1 MATQQNPLQAQGAI
15 QSFPPDFADSR
26 APQQQA
32 QQGQSN
38 DPPEDIQI
46 ALRELLLDMEMQDEV
61 PRRYEIREI
70 LKRRLFFRGE
80 QYWWWNADQ
89 GMWMP
94 PTQVPLGDLNDFEQ
108 PAFQHVTNIIQ
119 ATLLGLSSVLSQ
131 NNVNSNFSPQKASDP
146 KDVQTAKNASKV
158 TDLIH
163 RNNDWPN
170 LVDQLAY
177 FMGTDGFVGSYS
189 RYVSDGDKFGHDE
202 RDVLEPV
209 EVPLGAPTIECG
221 ACNYAA
227 EGTTEQLG
235 PICPE
240 CGESLHDIPAPT
252 TTVPQKIGTVQIPRG
267 QEVVTFVP
275 ALQLKRTMWADEQ
288 SEFLYMDWITDL
300 HKSVAMSTYQDKA
313 DKIAS
318 ASGGESDGGTVNTY
332 ERIARRLLYLGSG
345 RHTGVM
351 LKDLGTF
358 RRAWIR
364 AKAFWGI
371 PGHHDGEQ
379 VPCMRCKLIS
389 LYPKGAHVVFFND
402 VFCEARDESMDEK
415 WETMHTMPG
424 EGQLRETLISAIMPI
439 QEQLNDAI
447 NLLFEICMY
456 GVPEGFASEKLLDFE
471 ARSKQVASA
480 GNVTPVNLDGQDVRA
495 SLMFTPAT
503 EPSQGMMKYI
513 DMLLNAIPQMLSGY
527 FPALFGGDT
536 GGNDTAAGISIQRNQ
551 AMGRIGRAWRRM
563 QVFLANTDGKAVRAF
578 AKNRTE
584 DVEIPKQT
592 QSGDYDSDMIRLE
605 DVQGN
610 VTAYPEVEAQY
621 PTLQSD
627 IRALMLNLYNGAPAN
642 PLTLQWMSIPENLEY
657 VLRVLGATDIEAAG
671 EQQRKKTYKDIEQ
684 LVSEPPQQ
692 TEAQPPRPPSAQE
705 PQGFPGQQAMFLPS
719 VKPDPDVDDLKV
731 AADTC
736 KTWLIS
742 DAGLEAAESNAMG
755 YENVK
760 AYKKA
765 CDQLGKMQQ
774 LQQLVAAQA
783 MQGEGP
789 LSDLGGGEHI
799 QSPPAHGMPPPQAG
813 PKGPEAP
820 SASPA

>member
-1 MATQQNPLQAQGAI
+1 MATQQNPLQGQGAI
-15 QSFPPDFADSR
+15 QPFPPDFASPNAPR
-26 APQQQA
+26 APQQQ
-32 QQGQSN
+32 QSS
-38 DPPEDIQI
+38 DPPEEIQI
-46 ALRELLLDMEMQDEV
+46 ALRDLLLDMEVQDEV

-131 NNVNSNFSPQKASDP
+131 NNVNAQFYPQKASNP
-146 KDVQTAKNASKV
+146 QDVQTAKNASKV
-158 TDLIH
+158 ADLIH
-163 RNNDWPN
+163 RNNDWSN

-177 FMGTDGFVGSYS
+177 FMGTDGFVGAYS
-189 RYVSDGDKFGHDE
+189 RYVSDGDRFGHDE
-202 RDVLEPV
+202 RDVL
-209 EVPLGAPTIECG
+209 APAEITIGGPFVHCESCG
-221 ACNYAA
+221 YLND
-227 EGTTEQLG
+227 GSTENEST
-235 PICPE
+235 CPE
-240 CGESLHDIPAPT
+240 CGEQLVDEPQQTATIPN
-252 TTVPQKIGTVQIPRG
+252 KIGSIKIPRG
-267 QEVVTFVP
+267 QEVVSFVP

-300 HKSVAMSTYQDKA
+300 HKSVAMATYQEKA

-318 ASGGESDGGTVNTY
+318 ASGGETDGGTVNTY

-364 AKAFWGI
+364 SKAFYGI
-371 PGHHDGEQ
+371 AGHNAQEQ
-379 VPCMRCKLIS
+379 TPCKRCQLLA
-389 LYPKGAHVVFFND
+389 LYPDGAHVVFFND
-402 VFCEARDESMDEK
+402 VFCEARNESMDEK
-415 WETMHTMPG
+415 WETLHTMPG
-424 EGQLRETLISAIMPI
+424 EGQLRETLISAIMSI

-480 GNVTPVNLDGQDVRA
+480 GNVTPVNTEGQDIRA
-495 SLMFTPAT
+495 SMMFTPAV

-563 QVFLANTDGKAVRAF
+563 QVFLANTDAKAVRSF

-584 DVEIPKQT
+584 DVEIPKQS

-610 VTAYPEVEAQY
+610 VTAFPEVDAQY

-627 IRALMLNLYNGAPAN
+627 IRALMLNLYNNVATN
-642 PLTLQWMSIPENLEY
+642 PLTQQWMSTAEGLEY
-657 VLRVLGATDIEAAG
+657 VLRMLGATDVEIPG
-671 EQQRKKTYKDIEQ
+671 EQQRKKTYKTIEQ
-684 LVSEPPQQ
+684 LVQEQPQQ
-692 TEAQPPRPPSAQE
+692 IAAQPPTPEQ
-705 PQGFPGQQAMFLPS
+705 PQGAPPQIIPS
-719 VKPDPDVDDLKV
+719 IKPDPDVDDLKV

-742 DAGLEAAESNAMG
+742 DAGLEAAETNPPG
-755 YENVK
+755 YANVK

-765 CDQLGKMQQ
+765 CDMLGKMQQ
-774 LQQLVAAQA
+774 LQQLVASQA
-783 MQGEGP
+783 LQGEGP
-789 LSDLGGGEHI
+789 LADPGGGEHI
-799 QSPPAHGMPPPQAG
+799 QSPPAKGLPPPQAG
-813 PKGPEAP
+813 PKGPA
-820 SASPA
+820 SATVQ

>member
-1 MATQQNPLQAQGAI
+1 MSTPVQP
-15 QSFPPDFADSR
+15 FPPDFKN
-26 APQQQA
+26 PN
-32 QQGQSN
+32 QSSALTQRGSSEG
-38 DPPEDIQI
+38 DPSEQVQI
-46 ALRELLLDMEMQDEV
+46 ALRELLKSFEMEDEV
-61 PRRYEIREI
+61 PRRYEVREI

-80 QYWWWNADQ
+80 CYWWWNADQ

-146 KDVQTAKNASKV
+146 KDVMFAKNASKV
-158 TDLIH
+158 SDLIH
-163 RNNDWPN
+163 RNNDWQN

-189 RYVSDGDKFGHDE
+189 RYVSDAEKFGEDE
-202 RDVLEPV
+202 RSVLKSEEIAIGGPFV
-209 EVPLGAPTIECG
+209 HCEACG
-221 ACNYAA
+221 YLNDGSTA
-227 EGTTEQLG
+227 EEAT
-235 PICPE
+235 CPE
-240 CGESLHDIPAPT
+240 CGESLADAPQQT
-252 TTVPQKIGTVQIPRG
+252 ATVPHVVGSVQIPRG
-267 QEVVTFVP
+267 QEVVSFVS

-288 SEFLYMDWITDL
+288 SEFMYLDWITDL
-300 HKSVAMSTYQDKA
+300 HKAKAMQTYPDKA

-318 ASGGESDGGTVNTY
+318 AAGGESDGGTVNTY

-358 RRAWIR
+358 RRAWLR
-364 AKAFWGI
+364 PAAFWGI
-371 PGHHDGEQ
+371 PGHNANEQ
-379 VPCMRCKLIS
+379 VPCMRCQLLV

-402 VFCEARDESMDEK
+402 VFCEARNESMDEK

-424 EGQLRETLISAIMPI
+424 EGQLRETLISSIMPI

-471 ARSKQVASA
+471 ARSKQSASA
-480 GNVTPVNLDGQDVRA
+480 GNVTPVNTEGQDIRA
-495 SLMFTPAT
+495 SMLFTPAT
-503 EPSQGMMKYI
+503 EPSAGMMKYI
-513 DMLLNAIPQMLSGY
+513 DMLLNQIPQMLSGY

-563 QVFLANTDGKAVRAF
+563 QVFLANTDAKSVRCF
-578 AKNRTE
+578 SKNRTE
-584 DVEIPKQT
+584 DVEIPKQS
-592 QSGDYDSDMIRLE
+592 QSGDYDSDFIKLE

-610 VTAYPEVEAQY
+610 VTAFPEVEAQY

-627 IRALMLNLYNGAPAN
+627 VRALMMNLYNNAPGN
-642 PLTLQWMSIPENLEY
+642 PVTLGIVQDPANLEY
-657 VLRVLGATDIEAAG
+657 IFRTMGAVDLEIPG
-671 EQQRKKTYKDIEQ
+671 EQQRKKTYKTIEQ
-684 LVSEPPQQ
+684 LAEEQPQMIPEQPPTPEQPQGAPPQII
-692 TEAQPPRPPSAQE
+692 
-705 PQGFPGQQAMFLPS
+705 PS

-742 DAGLEAAESNAMG
+742 DAGLEAAETNPAG
-755 YENVK
+755 YANVK

-765 CDQLGKMQQ
+765 CDMLGKMQQ

-789 LSDLGGGEHI
+789 LNDLGGGEHI
-799 QSPPAHGMPPPQAG
+799 KSPEAKGIMPPPKQAG
-813 PKGPEAP
+813 PKGSGEAP
-820 SASPA
+820 QPGSPPSQA

>member
-1 MATQQNPLQAQGAI
+1 MSTIP
-15 QSFPPDFADSR
+15 SFPPDYANPQ
-26 APQQQA
+26 APA
-32 QQGQSN
+32 APNPTQGNGS
-38 DPPEDIQI
+38 DPPETLQI

-131 NNVNSNFSPQKASDP
+131 NNTNSNFSPQKASDP

-158 TDLIH
+158 VDLIH
-163 RNNDWPN
+163 RNNDWAN
-170 LVDQLAY
+170 LVDQQAY
-177 FMGTDGFVGSYS
+177 FMGTDGFLGSYS
-189 RYVSDGDKFGHDE
+189 RYVSDGEKFGTDE
-202 RDVLEPV
+202 RDVLEPT
-209 EVPLGAPTIECG
+209 EVPLGNPSVQCADCG
-221 ACNYAA
+221 YSA
-227 EGTTEQLG
+227 EGSTETE
-235 PICPE
+235 PTCPQ
-240 CGESLHDIPAPT
+240 CGQPLTDIPAET
-252 TTVPQKIGTVQIPRG
+252 ATIPQKIGTVKIPKG

-275 ALQLKRTMWADEQ
+275 ALQLKRTMWADDQ

-300 HKSVAMSTYQDKA
+300 HKAKAMQTYPEKA

-364 AKAFWGI
+364 PAAFWSI

-379 VPCMRCKLIS
+379 VPCTRCQL
-389 LYPKGAHVVFFND
+389 LQQFPEGTHVVFFND
-402 VFCEARDESMDEK
+402 VFCEARNESMDEK

-424 EGQLRETLISAIMPI
+424 EGQLRETLISSIMPI

-456 GVPEGFASEKLLDFE
+456 GVPEGFGSEKLLDYE
-471 ARSKQVASA
+471 ARSKQTASA
-480 GNVTPVNLDGQDVRA
+480 GNLTPVNTDGQDIRA
-495 SLMFTPAT
+495 SLLFTPPT

-536 GGNDTAAGISIQRNQ
+536 GGNDTARGISIQRNQ

-563 QVFLANTDGKAVRAF
+563 QVFLANTDAKAVRCF

-584 DVEIPKQT
+584 DVEVAKQSP
-592 QSGDYDSDMIRLE
+592 SGNYDSDLIRLE
-605 DVQGN
+605 DLQGN
-610 VTAYPEVEAQY
+610 VTAYPEVDAQY

-627 IRALMLNLYNGAPAN
+627 IRALITSLYNEAPGN
-642 PLTLQWMSIPENLEY
+642 PLSLQIFSSRANLEY
-657 VLRVLGATDIEAAG
+657 TFKTLGATEIEIPGA
-671 EQQRKKTYKDIEQ
+671 QQEKKTYKDIEQ
-684 LVSEPPQQ
+684 LITEQPQQGEPLPPQPPSPANPEG
-692 TEAQPPRPPSAQE
+692 TPAQPGPLIPSII
-705 PQGFPGQQAMFLPS
+705 
-719 VKPDPDVDDLKV
+719 PDPDVDDLKV
-731 AADTC
+731 AAETC

-742 DAGLEAAESNAMG
+742 DAGIEAAGTNPAG
-755 YENVK
+755 YANVK
-760 AYKKA
+760 SYLKA
-765 CDQLGKMQQ
+765 CTQLAKQQ
-774 LQQLVAAQA
+774 EFQQLVAAQA
-783 MQGEGP
+783 MQGQGP
-789 LSDLGGGEHI
+789 VNDLGGAEHLSAPKAGGKPPGSEAPNG
-799 QSPPAHGMPPPQAG
+799 SPPQTAQGA
-813 PKGPEAP
+813 E
-820 SASPA
+820 